1 MEEIKNYLNSFGM
14 QIVENKTTYHDDV
27 PNKFSNELQKCIFI
41 CHNRKATLEEAWQ
54 GKQIAKLCMDDMS
67 IGCLDQLFL
76 KEIRKEKNIGGSKL
90 INHSRSLMQGENE
103 ETGLKGENLISELE
117 KNRTGLDPM
126 MPIYITLELDMIF
139 NQLFQKTIEKRYLL
153 KLKPLL
159 ESLKIWLHI
168 FIEIK

>member
-1 MEEIKNYLNSFGM
+1 MHGRHVNRLFRS
-14 QIVENKTTYHDDV
+14 IV
-27 PNKFSNELQKCIFI
+27 
-41 CHNRKATLEEAWQ
+41 
-54 GKQIAKLCMDDMS
+54 
-67 IGCLDQLFL
+67 L
-76 KEIRKEKNIGGSKL
+76 KGDTEGEKYWWSKL

-117 KNRTGLDPM
+117 KNRTGLDPYDAY
-126 MPIYITLELDMIF
+126 IYNTRADMIF